1 MSTSPRTL
9 WENSDIMLAGSS
21 AQVRGAA
28 MPWGTET
35 RGAVALTFR
44 VPGNSLNAFAAS
56 DDGAAVPVTMLV
68 NPDEA
73 RGLAVWL
80 GEAADAADG
89 AGPPVFHLEPPSGE
103 AELPAEPT
111 PEPTPVNNR
120 PRRKGKGG
128 GTRR

>member
-9 WENSDIMLAGSS
+9 CENSDIMLAGSS

-44 VPGNSLNAFAAS
+44 VPGNSFNAFDVS
-56 DDGAAVPVTMLV
+56 DDGAAVLVTMLV

-73 RGLAVWL
+73 RGLATWL

-89 AGPPVFHLEPPSGE
+89 VGPPVFHLDPPPSGE
-103 AELPAEPT
+103 AEVPADSTPAPT
-111 PEPTPVNNR
+111 R
-120 PRRKGKGG
+120 PRGKGKGG
-128 GTRR
+128 TRR